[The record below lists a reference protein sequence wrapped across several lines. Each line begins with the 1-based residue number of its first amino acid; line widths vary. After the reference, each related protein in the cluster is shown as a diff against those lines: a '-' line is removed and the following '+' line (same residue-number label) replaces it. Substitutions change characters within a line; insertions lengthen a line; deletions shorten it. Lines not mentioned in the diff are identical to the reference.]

1 MKSVLFVHAHPDDEA
16 IPTGVTIAKYA
27 AEGARVTVVTC
38 TLGEAGEIVDDEL
51 AYLAERGEDALG
63 EHRREEMAAA
73 AKELGLTDH
82 RWLGGPGR
90 WRDSGMIGT
99 PENDDPRCFWRADFD
114 EAVGEL
120 VAVIRE
126 TRPQVAVTYDANGDY
141 GHPDHIQAHRVTHAA
156 VDRAA
161 DPAYG
166 TGEPW
171 QVSKVYATAFPK
183 SVLRLGFEYFK
194 ASGDDFFAAYD
205 SADDMPFGVPDEV
218 ITTRIK
224 APEHID
230 RKFAAMRAH
239 RSQIR
244 PDGVFFVL
252 PPEVAEVGMGE
263 EYFVLLRGEPGPE
276 QDDRGW
282 ETDLFGGIAFGHAQ

>member
-1 MKSVLFVHAHPDDEA
+1 MKSVLFVHAHPDDEC

-38 TLGEAGEIVDDEL
+38 TLGEAGEIVDEEL
-51 AYLAERGEDALG
+51 AYLAEQGQDALG
-63 EHRREEMAAA
+63 AHRRGEMEAA

-99 PENDDPRCFWRADFD
+99 PENDDPRCFWQADFD

-126 TRPQVAVTYDANGDY
+126 TRPQVAVTYDSNGDY

-156 VDRAA
+156 VERAA
-161 DPAYG
+161 DASYG

-171 QVSKVYATAFPK
+171 QVAKVYSTAFPK

-194 ASGDDFFAAYD
+194 ASGDDFFAAYE
-205 SADDMPFGVPDEV
+205 SADEMPFGVPDEV
-218 ITTRIK
+218 VTTRIA
-224 APEHID
+224 APEHVE

-239 RSQIR
+239 RSQIK

-252 PPEVAEVGMGE
+252 PPELAAVGMGE
-263 EYFVLLRGEPGPE
+263 EYFILLRGEPGPATDE
-276 QDDRGW
+276 RGW
-282 ETDLFGGIAFGHAQ
+282 EPDLFSGIAFDHSE

>member
-1 MKSVLFVHAHPDDEA
+1 MKSILFVHAHPDDEC

-38 TLGEAGEIVDDEL
+38 TLGEAGEIVDEEL
-51 AYLAERGEDALG
+51 AYLAGQGEDALG
-63 EHRREEMAAA
+63 AHRMSEMAAA
-73 AKELGLTDH
+73 AEELGLADH
-82 RWLGGPGR
+82 RWLGGAGR

-99 PENDDPRCFWRADFD
+99 PENDDPRCFWRADLG
-114 EAVGEL
+114 EAVAEL
-120 VAVIRE
+120 AAVIRE
-126 TRPQVAVTYDANGDY
+126 VRPQVVVTYDSNGDY

-156 VDRAA
+156 VDAAA

-171 QVSKVYATAFPK
+171 QVAKVYATAFPK

-194 ASGDDFFAAYD
+194 ASGDEFFAAFEN
-205 SADDMPFGVPDEV
+205 ADEMPFGVADELV
-218 ITTRIK
+218 TTRVV
-224 APEHID
+224 AHEHVE

-244 PDGVFFVL
+244 PDGVFFML
-252 PPEVAEVGMGE
+252 PEEVRDAGMGE
-263 EYFVLLRGEPGPE
+263 EYYTLLRGELGP
-276 QDDRGW
+276 DRDEDGR
-282 ETDLFGGIAFGHAQ
+282 ETDLFTGIGHAE